1 MSASA
6 EVYLVPEIAC
16 CRVVRSSSVE
26 ILQRV
31 PPGTAD
37 LLRIGSIEPGALLL
51 DASDAF
57 DSGSPNADEAARS
70 ITHHDGLM
78 EEAIHQC
85 VEAAVVSRVCSFACL
100 GYAVL
105 ESPVIF
111 HSYCDDF
118 RYNHSCAGRIRRQG
132 PEMHAPG
139 GFLWLTLCMQG

>member
-1 MSASA
+1 MVLHWKNLGVLMVGPYGDWLRFPYDDDADGGNNRDGDGNDPSAIMGVKSGAGA
-6 EVYLVPEIAC
+6 EVHLVPEIDC

-57 DSGSPNADEAARS
+57 ESGSPNADEAARS
-70 ITHHDGLM
+70 ITQHDGLL

-85 VEAAVVSRVCSFACL
+85 VEAAVVSV
-100 GYAVL
+100 V
-105 ESPVIF
+105 
-111 HSYCDDF
+111 
-118 RYNHSCAGRIRRQG
+118 
-132 PEMHAPG
+132 
-139 GFLWLTLCMQG
+139 